1 MEDDAMPDDPVAHA
15 PAVMRAAAVC
25 DLTLPFYPEF
35 AGREDVL
42 ERFHKSG
49 VNFVSL
55 TVGGDSFGLATTM
68 HNIADVRAMIR
79 ERDDR
84 MVFVRSV
91 AEIRAA
97 KQAGKLAIG
106 FHFQGSNAL
115 ESNPNAVALY
125 YELGIRH
132 MLLVYNQMN
141 AAASGCHERVDAGLS
156 RYGLRLVAEMNRVGM
171 LVDCTHTGYRATMEI
186 IEASQAP
193 VMFSHSNARAIWDHE
208 RNITDEQARACAR
221 TGGIVGVTGVGKFMS
236 ARGTAEV
243 GDLLPHIRHFADLI
257 GPAHVAL
264 GIDNVYF
271 LEQHYRT
278 IARHPDRWPKG
289 YPPPPWYYFAPEQV
303 PALAEALLDAGFSEP
318 EARGILGENFLRI
331 AEQVWR

>member
-1 MEDDAMPDDPVAHA
+1 MPDDLVARA
-15 PAVMRAAAVC
+15 PAVMRAATVC
-25 DLTLPFYPEF
+25 DLTLPFYPEHV
-35 AGREDVL
+35 GREEVL
-42 ERFHKSG
+42 ERFYKSG
-49 VNFVSL
+49 INFVSL
-55 TVGGDSFGLATTM
+55 TVGGDSFGMAATM
-68 HNIADVRAMIR
+68 HNIADVRALIA
-79 ERDDR
+79 ERGDR

-125 YELGIRH
+125 YELGVRH

-156 RYGLRLVAEMNRVGM
+156 RYGLRLIGEMNRVGM

-193 VMFSHSNARAIWDHE
+193 VMFSHSNARAVWDHE

-221 TGGIVGVTGVGKFMS
+221 SGGIVGVTGVGKFMS
-236 ARGTAEV
+236 ERGTAEV
-243 GDLLPHIRHFADLI
+243 SDMLPHIRHFADLI

-271 LEQHYRT
+271 LEQHYRK

-303 PALAEALLDAGFSEP
+303 PALAEALLAAGFSEP

>member
-1 MEDDAMPDDPVAHA
+1 MSEDQSIPIPPV
-15 PAVMRAAAVC
+15 MKAATVC
-25 DLTLPFYPEF
+25 DLTLPFYPEH

-42 ERFHKSG
+42 DRFHGSG
-49 VNFVSL
+49 INFVSL
-55 TVGGDSFGLATTM
+55 TVGGDSFGLATTV
-68 HNIADVRAMIR
+68 HNIADVRALIA
-79 ERDDR
+79 ERADR

-97 KQAGKLAIG
+97 KQSGKLAVG

-115 ESNPNAVALY
+115 ENNPNAVALFY
-125 YELGIRH
+125 DLGVRH

-141 AAASGCHERVDAGLS
+141 AAATGCHERVDTGLS
-156 RYGLRLVAEMNRVGM
+156 RYGLRLIKEMNRVGM
-171 LVDCTHTGYRATMEI
+171 LVDCTHTGYRSTMEI

-193 VMFSHSNARAIWDHE
+193 VMFSHSNARAVWDHE

-221 TGGIVGVTGVGKFMS
+221 SGGIVGVTGVGKFMS
-236 ARGTAEV
+236 ERGTAEV
-243 GDLLPHIRHFADLI
+243 ADLMPHILHFADLI

-271 LEQHYRT
+271 LEQHYRK

-303 PALAEALLDAGFSEP
+303 PALAETLLASGFG
-318 EARGILGENFLRI
+318 EAETRGILGENFLRL